1 MKLIIQNFVYQE
13 AVSGTYK
20 ILGDSLRNKP
30 ENRLPSDYLEPEIF
44 LKKALTG
51 RFAMVDVK
59 TIIHTDDTKIT

>member
-1 MKLIIQNFVYQE
+1 
-13 AVSGTYK
+13 
-20 ILGDSLRNKP
+20 LRNKP